1 MRTVWVSKTSFV
13 LFLDNIANMK
23 YIFKSRFNFNFPIV
37 LNLCF
42 NMCFNMLANVIWKWR
57 ILSVYW
63 LIFHF
68 CIAPADLNK

>member
-23 YIFKSRFNFNFPIV
+23 YILKAVVFYF
-37 LNLCF
+37 CF

-68 CIAPADLNK
+68 CIAPADLSK